1 MLKNAIS
8 MHSDAVFGSKNV
20 QYSCSEYE
28 TFVKHRIFQKWNRP
42 LRALRGRFTK
52 IRQKRKNLQHYFS

>member
-28 TFVKHRIFQKWNRP
+28 TFVKHRIFQKWVYYICVLAVNV
-42 LRALRGRFTK
+42 ANK
-52 IRQKRKNLQHYFS
+52 KKAAD

>member
-28 TFVKHRIFQKWNRP
+28 TFVKHRILQKWKSASQGPQRP
-42 LRALRGRFTK
+42 IYQNQAKKKEPPAL
-52 IRQKRKNLQHYFS
+52 L